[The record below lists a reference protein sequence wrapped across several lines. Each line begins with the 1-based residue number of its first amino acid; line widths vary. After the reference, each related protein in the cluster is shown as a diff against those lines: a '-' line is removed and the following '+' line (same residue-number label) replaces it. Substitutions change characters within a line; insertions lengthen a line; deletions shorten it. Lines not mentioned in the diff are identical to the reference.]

1 MKSIIRLFFAVLIF
15 ITILPLNA
23 QNKKYVENPEVMKI
37 FDQLKNG
44 FLSGF
49 GIINNNMLCREVFEN
64 NTEQIAKIN
73 IDKIKYITSQ
83 LDKLG
88 AEHKFT
94 EVLDSMGS
102 YRVKYTINLRQHKT
116 GQAEY
121 LTFVFNNSFFDL
133 RYLVRDDKYNPDSN
147 VDIKTPQS
155 TIDKIDLQL
164 KSYLEGKN
172 SKIQEVA
179 FDKDY
184 PINIYNSG
192 GNSPTDKKTVGE
204 RFIVYNCTENDYTAL
219 KDFLKANAT
228 DDGIYYSEFYNNDRT
243 EMTTVRLVGSD
254 MHAIII
260 AAILKGSDLHIVRV
274 VGTKPWACVLPLNWA
289 EGVGDIDNNKVNET
303 SDIITDKV
311 YEMDQVD
318 EQPSFPGGQAELDKY
333 LKKYMI
339 YSAEDAKNGVMGRV
353 LMGFVVQKTG
363 KLADI
368 HVISGIDHDI
378 DAEAERL
385 VHLMS
390 RWVCATKNGQPVNC
404 KFVIPI
410 TFKQ

>member
-1 MKSIIRLFFAVLIF
+1 MKSIIKLFFAVSIF
-15 ITILPLNA
+15 IAVLPLNA
-23 QNKKYVENPEVMKI
+23 QNKRYVENPEVMKI
-37 FDQLKNG
+37 IDQFKNG

-49 GIINNNMLCREVFEN
+49 GVNNNNMLCREIFEN
-64 NTEQIAKIN
+64 NTEQIAKIS
-73 IDKIKYITSQ
+73 IDKIKDITSQ

-116 GQAEY
+116 GQTEY

-133 RYLVRDDKYNPDSN
+133 KYLVRDDKYNPDSN
-147 VDIKTPQS
+147 VDVMTRQP
-155 TIDKIDLQL
+155 TIDKIDLRL
-164 KSYLEGKN
+164 KSYLEKKT
-172 SKIQEVA
+172 SKMKEVV
-179 FDKDY
+179 FDKNY
-184 PINIYNSG
+184 SINIYHFG
-192 GNSPTDKKTVGE
+192 GELPTDKKTVGE
-204 RFIVYNCTENDYTAL
+204 RFIVQNCTGNDYSAL

-274 VGTKPWACVLPLNWA
+274 VGTKSWACVLPLNWA

-318 EQPSFPGGQAELDKY
+318 EQPSFPGGQAELDIY
-333 LKKYMI
+333 LKK
-339 YSAEDAKNGVMGRV
+339 
-353 LMGFVVQKTG
+353 
-363 KLADI
+363 
-368 HVISGIDHDI
+368 
-378 DAEAERL
+378 
-385 VHLMS
+385 
-390 RWVCATKNGQPVNC
+390 
-404 KFVIPI
+404 
-410 TFKQ
+410 